1 MSTIRKAF
9 NTIKNTDYAAAGQIK
24 VTDLVDGAIAV
35 GPRGQYVQESR
46 NLGLII
52 NGHVATGPID
62 DAFDIDAIADET
74 ITMFITKGRMITY
87 CLSADIYPSKF
98 WEIVEKHTL

>member
-52 NGHVATGPID
+52 NGHVATGPD
-62 DAFDIDAIADET
+62 DDPTDADLRAAVAALLGYDPQAAD
-74 ITMFITKGRMITY
+74 
-87 CLSADIYPSKF
+87 
-98 WEIVEKHTL
+98 

>member
-1 MSTIRKAF
+1 MIILKAF

-46 NLGLII
+46 DLGLII
-52 NGHVATGPID
+52 NGHVAAGPD
-62 DAFDIDAIADET
+62 DDPTDADLRAAVAALLGYDPEAT
-74 ITMFITKGRMITY
+74 I
-87 CLSADIYPSKF
+87 
-98 WEIVEKHTL
+98 

>member
-9 NTIKNTDYAAAGQIK
+9 NTVKHIDLAAAGQVK
-24 VTDLVDGAIAV
+24 VTDLVDGAIAI

-52 NGHVATGPID
+52 NGHVAAGPD
-62 DAFDIDAIADET
+62 DDPTDADLRAAIAALLGYDPQAA
-74 ITMFITKGRMITY
+74 
-87 CLSADIYPSKF
+87 L
-98 WEIVEKHTL
+98 